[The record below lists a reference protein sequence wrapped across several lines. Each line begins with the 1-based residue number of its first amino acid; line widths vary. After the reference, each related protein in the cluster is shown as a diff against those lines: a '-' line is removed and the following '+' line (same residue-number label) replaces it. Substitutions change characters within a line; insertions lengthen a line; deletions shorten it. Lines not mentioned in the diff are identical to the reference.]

1 MTTGLGKKRTKKT
14 AKGWEN
20 KKNGKNEWNEGYEEE
35 AETKEALV
43 SSEFVNST
51 TRTWGR
57 RRSPRLPTEVE
68 GRGEDRGV

>member
-1 MTTGLGKKRTKKT
+1 MTTDMGKKRTKKT

-20 KKNGKNEWNEGYEEE
+20 KNDGKNGRNEWGEEE
-35 AETKEALV
+35 AETKEAPV

-51 TRTWGR
+51 TRTRGG

-68 GRGEDRGV
+68 GRGEDGGF